1 MTFALALA
9 CLTLA
14 AAQPPSDTVRAT
26 RVATIG
32 ELAPR
37 TPFLIGEVS
46 GLALDDAGR
55 VYVSDF
61 QDPRVLVF
69 GPDGRHLATVGRKGR
84 GPGEFEAPTGPV
96 IGPDGA
102 LYVRN
107 MERVLRFVP
116 PGAGGIPA
124 RFDRQFT
131 GPMMPPWRS
140 KLPSV
145 IDREGRF
152 HFPVEV
158 GLRDGLTHHAF
169 WRYTLDGRRLDSL
182 PVPTWPTSRSSWASY
197 QGRIVPGLNVVP
209 FHPVPAWAVT
219 PAGTVLGGPADRYEL
234 RETDA
239 EGRVLRRLARAA
251 APVRIP
257 APERAESLR
266 AFRRRVDSIG
276 VPLTA
281 IERASEE
288 VRAGRLPDVYP
299 AYRGVVATPAGE
311 VWVRRW
317 PPPGLRG
324 ASLFDVFGAAG
335 AYRHTLVLPAD
346 CADAPAPAV
355 RGRLVACV
363 EVDGETGAES
373 VVVARLP

>member
-1 MTFALALA
+1 MTPTLALA
-9 CLTLA
+9 CLALLA
-14 AAQPPSDTVRAT
+14 PQAPSDTVRAA

-69 GPDGRHLATVGRKGR
+69 APDGRHLATIGRKGR

-96 IGPDGA
+96 VGPDGA
-102 LYVRN
+102 LHVRN
-107 MERVLRFVP
+107 MERVMRFVP
-116 PGAGGIPA
+116 SAAGGIPA

-131 GPMMPPWRS
+131 GPAMAPWRS

-152 HFPVEV
+152 HFPVEA
-158 GLRDGLTHHAF
+158 GLRDGLTHYAY
-169 WRYTLDGRRLDSL
+169 WRYAPDGRRLDSL
-182 PVPTWPTSRSSWASY
+182 PVPTWPTTRSSWASY
-197 QGRIVPGLNVVP
+197 QSRIVPGLNIVP
-209 FHPVPAWAVT
+209 FHPVPAWAVSHR
-219 PAGTVLGGPADRYEL
+219 GTVIGGPADRYTVA
-234 RETDA
+234 ETDA
-239 EGRVLRRLARAA
+239 AGRELRRLARATPA
-251 APVRIP
+251 VRIP
-257 APERAESLR
+257 PPEKAESLR

-276 VPLTA
+276 VP
-281 IERASEE
+281 ISEVRGASEE

-317 PPPGLRG
+317 SPPGLRG

-346 CADAPAPAV
+346 CAGAPAPAV

-363 EVDGETGAES
+363 EVDGETGAEA

>member
-1 MTFALALA
+1 
-9 CLTLA
+9 
-14 AAQPPSDTVRAT
+14 
-26 RVATIG
+26 
-32 ELAPR
+32 
-37 TPFLIGEVS
+37 
-46 GLALDDAGR
+46 
-55 VYVSDF
+55 SDF

-69 GPDGRHLATVGRKGR
+69 GADGRHLATIGRKGR

-107 MERVLRFVP
+107 MERVLRFLP

-131 GPMMPPWRS
+131 GPLMPPRRS

-197 QGRIVPGLNVVP
+197 RNRVVPGLNIVP

-219 PAGTVLGGPADRYEL
+219 AAGTVLGGPADRYEL

-239 EGRVLRRLARAA
+239 AGRALRRLARTA

-266 AFRRRVDSIG
+266 AFRRRVDSLG

-281 IERASEE
+281 IERASE
-288 VRAGRLPDVYP
+288 
-299 AYRGVVATPAGE
+299 
-311 VWVRRW
+311 
-317 PPPGLRG
+317 
-324 ASLFDVFGAAG
+324 
-335 AYRHTLVLPAD
+335 
-346 CADAPAPAV
+346 
-355 RGRLVACV
+355 
-363 EVDGETGAES
+363 
-373 VVVARLP
+373 